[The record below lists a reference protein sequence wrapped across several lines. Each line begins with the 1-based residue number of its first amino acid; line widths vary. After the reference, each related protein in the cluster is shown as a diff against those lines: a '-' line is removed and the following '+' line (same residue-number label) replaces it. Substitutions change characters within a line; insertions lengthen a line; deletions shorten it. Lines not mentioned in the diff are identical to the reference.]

1 MWSKTNKSLYFD
13 FVSKVKTDCCLSYSY
28 LHIQKHYLRFRNFLK
43 LCVTLQ
49 RSDFFFKLKPTMD
62 HKYKTLGSQH
72 MIFFLSAVTK
82 HRKKII
88 EEKSKVKMLILLE
101 CNCFLWFNKAYGSNF
116 EVSLFVFFSFVSV
129 QSSKRIWGAIIV
141 CTHRNRGIGFS
152 CQKYPFII

>member
-1 MWSKTNKSLYFD
+1 
-13 FVSKVKTDCCLSYSY
+13 
-28 LHIQKHYLRFRNFLK
+28 
-43 LCVTLQ
+43 
-49 RSDFFFKLKPTMD
+49 MD

-116 EVSLFVFFSFVSV
+116 EVSLFIFFLLSQCRVLKGYGDQLLCAHTV
-129 QSSKRIWGAIIV
+129 
-141 CTHRNRGIGFS
+141 TEE
-152 CQKYPFII
+152 

>member
-1 MWSKTNKSLYFD
+1 
-13 FVSKVKTDCCLSYSY
+13 
-28 LHIQKHYLRFRNFLK
+28 
-43 LCVTLQ
+43 
-49 RSDFFFKLKPTMD
+49 MD

-141 CTHRNRGIGFS
+141 CTHSNRGIGFS